1 MMFYLRFKV
10 RVMSQY
16 HRFTPEDAAIFAN
29 DHSELFGVHS
39 KLTSVSFGENHMN
52 QVFRVKNQFGTSLV
66 VKQALP
72 VARGLSEQWPLSLDR
87 LRIEA
92 ETLIQ
97 LGKAAPDH
105 VVEMLYYDS
114 TQAAMLLEDLAE
126 YELLSKTLA
135 SGRQFQQLGEQLAT
149 LLAHSS
155 FFSSDFASNIAGK
168 TAARHKFS
176 NPEAQQIIEDLLL
189 SDPYINHERNQ
200 HQPHLQ
206 QMARQLWQDEQLHT
220 QVASLRAAYRSSP
233 QALQHGDLGCSSIF
247 VCGDE
252 LKVIDAEFACYG
264 PVGFDLG
271 ILFGSLMLQYCAAP
285 GVIEDVSRARDQQ
298 NYLHNQIK
306 NCWSHFS
313 KIFITLCQQH
323 CRDPLWGN
331 SAYQQQFV
339 LQVLRYSVGFAGT
352 ELIRRVIGA
361 FPAAEFKQIANATA
375 RQQAQQQAITLGC
388 RLIMLHTEVSSIS
401 QLLSPLQDLQTQ

>member
-1 MMFYLRFKV
+1 MPEYRRF
-10 RVMSQY
+10 S
-16 HRFTPEDAAIFAN
+16 PEDAAIFAN
-29 DHSELFGVHS
+29 DHSELFGIHS
-39 KLTSVSFGENHMN
+39 KLTSTSFGEGHMN

-105 VVEMLYYDS
+105 VVEVLHYDAS
-114 TQAAMLLEDLAE
+114 QAAMLLEDLAE

-135 SGRQFQQLGEQLAT
+135 SGRQYQQLGEELGH

-155 FFSSDFASNIAGK
+155 FFSSDFASDIGGK
-168 TAARHKFS
+168 TAAQQKFS
-176 NPEAQQIIEDLLL
+176 NPQAQQIIEDLLL
-189 SDPYINHERNQ
+189 SDPYNNHERNQ
-200 HQPHLQ
+200 HQPEMQ
-206 QMARQLWQDEQLHT
+206 QMLRELWLDETLHA
-220 QVASLRAAYRSSP
+220 QVAALRAAYRSCP

-247 VCGDE
+247 VCGDDF
-252 LKVIDAEFACYG
+252 KVIDAEFACFG

-285 GVIEDVSRARDQQ
+285 GVISDAKRAQDQQ
-298 NYLHNQIK
+298 NYLYNQIK
-306 NCWSHFS
+306 NCWVHFA
-313 KIFITLCQQH
+313 KTFLALCQKQ

-339 LQVLRYSVGFAGT
+339 LQVLRYSAGFAGA
-352 ELIRRVIGA
+352 ELIRRVVGA
-361 FPAAEFKQIANATA
+361 FPAPEFKQIPQGQQRLLA
-375 RQQAQQQAITLGC
+375 RQQALTLG
-388 RLIMLHTEVSSIS
+388 RVLLMQHSDITQLD
-401 QLLSPLQDLQTQ
+401 QLLSQLQDSRKV

>member
-1 MMFYLRFKV
+1 MPEYRRF
-10 RVMSQY
+10 S
-16 HRFTPEDAAIFAN
+16 PEDAAIFAN

-39 KLTSVSFGENHMN
+39 KLTSVSFGEGHMN
-52 QVFRVKNQFGTSLV
+52 QVFRVKNQFGTSLI

-97 LGKAAPDH
+97 LGKSAPDH
-105 VVEMLYYDS
+105 VVEVLHYDAS
-114 TQAAMLLEDLAE
+114 QAAMLLEDLAE

-135 SGRQFQQLGEQLAT
+135 SGRQFHQLGVQLAN

-155 FFSSDFASNIAGK
+155 FFSSDFATDIAGK
-168 TAARHKFS
+168 TTARHRFS
-176 NPEAQQIIEDLLL
+176 NPQAQQVIEDLLL
-189 SDPYINHERNQ
+189 SDPYNNHERNQ
-200 HQPHLQ
+200 HQPELQ
-206 QMARQLWQDEQLHT
+206 QFARQLWLDEALHT

-233 QALQHGDLGCSSIF
+233 QALQHGDLGCNSIF
-247 VCGDE
+247 VAGDE
-252 LKVIDAEFACYG
+252 LKVIDAEFGCYG

-285 GVIEDVSRARDQQ
+285 GVITDSARAKDQQ
-298 NYLHNQIK
+298 NYLYNQIK
-306 NCWSHFS
+306 NCWSHFA
-313 KIFITLCQQH
+313 KTFLALCQQH

-331 SAYQQQFV
+331 SAYQQKFV
-339 LQVLRYSVGFAGT
+339 LQVLRYSMGFAGA

-361 FPAAEFKQIANATA
+361 FPAAEFKQIPQGQQRLQA
-375 RQQAQQQAITLGC
+375 RQQALQLG
-388 RLIMLHTEVSSIS
+388 RNLLMQHTEIHHLD
-401 QLLSPLQDLQTQ
+401 QLLSQLQDSQRL